1 MYKSQPE
8 NQKDQQKCNETK
20 NKESAGMSNESDCD
34 DDGDVR
40 SSDDDLANSISNES
54 SLHRKKKTRT
64 VFSRQQ
70 VSQLEM
76 TFDMKRYLSSQERSH
91 LAATLRLTETQV
103 KIWFQNRRNKWK
115 RQASSDND
123 SPINI
128 HRNNIFS
135 AHLQQLTH
143 PTDRMSGTRSLSSG
157 LPVAPHPSLPGPVM
171 HPAVLFH
178 SASSGSSTSP
188 RPILNFTS
196 TENAAAAAKFLYDTY
211 GAIAAHVQMI

>member
-1 MYKSQPE
+1 
-8 NQKDQQKCNETK
+8 
-20 NKESAGMSNESDCD
+20 MSNESDCD

-103 KIWFQNRRNKWK
+103 FLSFLQSV
-115 RQASSDND
+115 AL
-123 SPINI
+123 
-128 HRNNIFS
+128 S
-135 AHLQQLTH
+135 AKKEKVA
-143 PTDRMSGTRSLSSG
+143 SLSVKYNLKMTITGKNLVSK
-157 LPVAPHPSLPGPVM
+157 S
-171 HPAVLFH
+171 
-178 SASSGSSTSP
+178 
-188 RPILNFTS
+188 
-196 TENAAAAAKFLYDTY
+196 KK
-211 GAIAAHVQMI
+211 